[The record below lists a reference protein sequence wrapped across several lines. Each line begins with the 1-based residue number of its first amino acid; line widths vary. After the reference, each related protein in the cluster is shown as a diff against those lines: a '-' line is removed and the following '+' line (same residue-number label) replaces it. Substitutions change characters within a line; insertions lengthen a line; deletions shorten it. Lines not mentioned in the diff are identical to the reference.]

1 MMGLALIGLLVMG
14 SILGFGIYWLL
25 TNITFKQ
32 VPEKYT
38 HEGDKVIDNT
48 DVLKKETK

>member
-1 MMGLALIGLLVMG
+1 MGLALIGLLVMG

-38 HEGDKVIDNT
+38 YEGDKVIDNT
-48 DVLKKETK
+48 TENEKEIK

>member
-1 MMGLALIGLLVMG
+1 MGLALIGLIVMG

-32 VPEKYT
+32 TPKQYT
-38 HEGDKVIDNT
+38 YEGNEANDNT
-48 DVLKKETK
+48 TENEKETK

>member
-32 VPEKYT
+32 QQEKYT
-38 HEGDKVIDNT
+38 YKGDKVNNNT
-48 DVLKKETK
+48 TENEKEIK

>member
-25 TNITFKQ
+25 TNVTFKQ
-32 VPEKYT
+32 TPEQYT
-38 HEGDKVIDNT
+38 YDGNKVNDHTIENE
-48 DVLKKETK
+48 KETK

>member
-25 TNITFKQ
+25 TNVTFKQ
-32 VPEKYT
+32 TPERYT
-38 HEGDKVIDNT
+38 IDGDKVHDHT
-48 DVLKKETK
+48 DKLKKETK

>member
-1 MMGLALIGLLVMG
+1 MMGPSLIGLLVMG

-38 HEGDKVIDNT
+38 YEGDKVIDHTQGNI
-48 DVLKKETK
+48 LWK